1 VTVDAIEMIMQEHR
15 EAERLFAKLR
25 SQSDERLVEQ
35 LTELLTGHT
44 EAEERVLYPAVVDLV
59 DGGQQLVQEATQEH
73 REAERLLA
81 LIEGE
86 EPSSAD
92 VQSLLRELEA
102 AVAHHVQ
109 DEETELLPRLRQRA
123 NPDVLDML
131 ARALAAV
138 EAEAS
143 GDADAGADAGS
154 TSTGR

>member
-1 VTVDAIEMIMQEHR
+1 
-15 EAERLFAKLR
+15 
-25 SQSDERLVEQ
+25 
-35 LTELLTGHT
+35 
-44 EAEERVLYPAVVDLV
+44 VLYPAIVDLV
-59 DGGQQLVQEATQEH
+59 DGGQQLVHAAVQEH

-109 DEETELLPRLRQRA
+109 EEESELLPRLRQRA
-123 NPDVLDML
+123 DEDVLDML

-138 EAEAS
+138 ESEAS
-143 GDADAGADAGS
+143 GDADAAADMDA
-154 TSTGR
+154 TIGR